1 MRWLFPFSR
10 SRVGLRFAIFA
21 PLPVVALALSATA
34 TERIRLAPKFT
45 RGETLR
51 YQIDTRT
58 TTTGKTTTPIADPE
72 GGSKASQTIRLLV
85 RLDVLAV
92 EPGTPGAQG
101 PVRLSATY
109 EKSWAHSETDAFDPQ
124 TPSLEDR
131 YARLEGHSIEFTIG
145 PSGQAEDFEGWED
158 IRAQQSELNP
168 LLSWAKGLS
177 LGSGFP
183 KRGIAIGEKWR
194 SERPLAGGPLSD
206 LLWRTESSYL
216 RNEPCSS
223 SPPSAPGGA
232 SPAIADTCAMVLT
245 RFEILRHGSPKSD
258 ATPEEYRRNGLR
270 TLGSWKGAGESLDS
284 ISIAS
289 GLLVSST
296 QSSTQDMDYQIVS
309 ATTGEAIHQVGH
321 VQSQS
326 DVRLEGSLPRP

>member
-1 MRWLFPFSR
+1 MWGNRSVSRRAAR
-10 SRVGLRFAIFA
+10 SRLAIFA
-21 PLPVVALALSATA
+21 ALPVLAFPLRLTA
-34 TERIRLAPKFT
+34 TERIRPAPRFT

-85 RLDVLAV
+85 RLDVLEV
-92 EPGTPGAQG
+92 EPGGPG

-131 YARLEGHSIEFTIG
+131 YARLEGHSIKFTIG
-145 PSGQAEDFEGWED
+145 PSGQPEDFEGGED
-158 IRAQQSELNP
+158 IRAQQSEVNP

-183 KRGIAIGEKWR
+183 RRGIAIGEKWR
-194 SERPLAGGPLSD
+194 NERPLLGGPLGD
-206 LLWRTESSYL
+206 LFWRTESSYL
-216 RNEPCSS
+216 RNEPCGSS
-223 SPPSAPGGA
+223 SPSSPPDA
-232 SPAIADTCAMVLT
+232 SLAVADTCAVVLT
-245 RFEILRHGSPKSD
+245 RFEILRRGRPKSD
-258 ATPEEYRRNGLR
+258 ATPEDYRRNGLR
-270 TLGSWKGAGESLDS
+270 TLGSWKGSGESLDS

-289 GLLVSST
+289 GLLISST

-309 ATTGEAIHQVGH
+309 AKTGATIHQVAH

-326 DVRLEGSLPRP
+326 EVTLLGSLERR

>member
-1 MRWLFPFSR
+1 MFWIFSS
-10 SRVGLRFAIFA
+10 SRRAARLRFAIFA
-21 PLPVVALALSATA
+21 ALPVVAFALSATA
-34 TERIRLAPKFT
+34 TERIQLSPRFT

-51 YQIDTRT
+51 YQIDMRT

-85 RLDVLAV
+85 RLDVLEV
-92 EPGTPGAQG
+92 GPGAPG

-131 YARLEGHSIEFTIG
+131 YARLEGRSIEFTIG
-145 PSGQAEDFEGWED
+145 PSGQPEDFEGGED
-158 IRAQQSELNP
+158 IRAQGSEVNP

-183 KRGIAIGEKWR
+183 KHGIAIGEKWR
-194 SERPLAGGPLSD
+194 NERPLAGGPLGD

-216 RNEPCSS
+216 RKEPCSS
-223 SPPSAPGGA
+223 SSPSAPPDA
-232 SPAIADTCAMVLT
+232 SPATADTCAVVLT
-245 RFEILRHGSPKSD
+245 RFEILRRGGAKSD
-258 ATPEEYRRNGLR
+258 ATPEDYRRDGLR
-270 TLGSWKGAGESLDS
+270 TLGSWKGSGESLDS

-289 GLLVSST
+289 GLLISST

-309 ATTGEAIHQVGH
+309 ASTGATIHQVGH
-321 VQSQS
+321 VESQS
-326 DVRLEGSLPRP
+326 EVRLLGSPEGP